1 MTALTNR
8 LEFVYLF
15 DVTNGN
21 PNGDPDAAN
30 MPRMDPETRHGLVT
44 DVCLKRKIRNYV
56 LDVKNNQ
63 YPHEIYVCERAVL
76 NKQHERAYNG
86 CDVKLD
92 KKKSGKPPADPEDAR
107 RVTRWMCDNF
117 FDIRTFGAVMSTN
130 VHAGQVRGPVQLAF
144 SQSLHPV
151 QPISLSIT
159 RMAVTT
165 ADEAAKQGG
174 ANRTMGE
181 KWIIP
186 YGLYRCHGFVS
197 AHLAGKT
204 GFDEDDLTLL
214 FTALMNMFDH
224 DRSASRGEMA
234 ARGLYVF
241 RHDNSLGNAPA
252 HKLFDL
258 ISVVGSTER
267 VPRIFSDYQV
277 TVNEAGLPPGVTL
290 ARMIE

>member
-8 LEFVYLF
+8 LEFVFLF

-21 PNGDPDAAN
+21 PNGDPDMAN
-30 MPRMDPETRHGLVT
+30 MPRIDPETRHGLVT

-63 YPHEIYVCERAVL
+63 PPHEIYVRERAVL
-76 NKQHERAYNG
+76 NQQHQRAY
-86 CDVKLD
+86 DELKL
-92 KKKSGKPPADPEDAR
+92 KSISRKPPKEAKDAG
-107 RVTRWMCDNF
+107 RVTQWMCDNF
-117 FDIRTFGAVMSTN
+117 FDVRTFGAVMSTE

-159 RMAVTT
+159 RMAVSTT
-165 ADEAAKQGG
+165 GEAEKQGG

-181 KWIIP
+181 KWIVP
-186 YGLYRCHGFVS
+186 YGLYRCHGFIS

-204 GFDEDDLTLL
+204 GFNEDDLSLL
-214 FTALMNMFDH
+214 FTALTNMFDR
-224 DRSASRGEMA
+224 DRSAARGEMT

-241 RHDNSLGNAPA
+241 RHANSLGNAPA
-252 HKLFDL
+252 HKLFEL
-258 ISVVGSTER
+258 IAVAGPSEG
-267 VPRIFSDYQV
+267 VPRAFGDYQV
-277 TVNEAGLPPGVTL
+277 SINDAGLPPGVTL
-290 ARMIE
+290 ERLID